1 MQQYALVDNNQITR
15 TELFKRPNLVPAG
28 DWRVIGEVTPDFD
41 AATHQLG
48 SKTLQVLEDD
58 TVAYVWSVVEL
69 PPPPVRQRVTKAAFK
84 IAAGQLGL
92 LAAIETF
99 VDQFPFDAPARILWK
114 DATDFQRSNS
124 LWDLFAPQLNL
135 SSADVDNLFNIAG
148 QTDDAF

>member
-1 MQQYALVDNNQITR
+1 MIIRDVVTR
-15 TELFKRPNLVPAG
+15 LDGSVEIVEFEAPSPAP
-28 DWRVIGEVTPDFD
+28 V
-41 AATHQLG
+41 
-48 SKTLQVLEDD
+48 
-58 TVAYVWSVVEL
+58 
-69 PPPPVRQRVTKAAFK
+69 VRQRVTKAAFK

-135 SSADVDNLFNIAG
+135 SSEDVDNLFNIAG